1 MRWIAYLGSLIGY
14 LIASSVLAQGVML
27 DGLVLWL
34 IAAILMFFVV
44 LIHELGHAG
53 AVLWFRG
60 TISRI
65 MVFPFEYDV
74 RNRRLGMA
82 KTRHRGDVGGFVAYT
97 LDRINPRTKHVL
109 IAAAGPAANLVA
121 VVFCIG
127 LTFIFALVADQ
138 RAELVGNGMLPSYA
152 EVVRFIASENAR
164 RGWEA
169 ARAVAAAYAVLS
181 VSAALCN
188 LIPFG
193 GSDGQHIVRGLR
205 ERKLPLRP

>member
-1 MRWIAYLGSLIGY
+1 M
-14 LIASSVLAQGVML
+14 
-27 DGLVLWL
+27 
-34 IAAILMFFVV
+34 
-44 LIHELGHAG
+44 
-53 AVLWFRG
+53 
-60 TISRI
+60 
-65 MVFPFEYDV
+65 
-74 RNRRLGMA
+74 
-82 KTRHRGDVGGFVAYT
+82 
-97 LDRINPRTKHVL
+97 
-109 IAAAGPAANLVA
+109 VA